1 MQFVD
6 YYEVLGVERSATP
19 DEVKKAFRKL
29 SKKFHPDINKAKDA
43 KAKFQ
48 QVTEA
53 YEVLKDADKRRRYDQ
68 LGRNYHAGDDFKAPS
83 GWQGVEFNFGG
94 GGGGGFEG
102 GPFGGRGGGVPSGF
116 SDFFDTFFGGTTAGG
131 PRARRAPRS
140 AGFDFEEVPRQR
152 RGDDQE
158 AELTV
163 SLEDAY
169 HGATKTI
176 ALQQGVTAPD
186 GGHRVEERNFQVKIP
201 PGTTDGTRIRLA
213 GQGSRGL
220 GGGGT
225 GDLLLKVTI
234 APHPRFTVEG
244 HDLTAVLPV
253 TPWEA
258 LFGGKIAFRTLDG
271 EIQLKIPE
279 GSQGGQ
285 KLRLKDKGLPKKSGE
300 RGHLTVELRV
310 VVPPTPTAEERRLFE
325 ELAKVSRFDPRA

>member
-6 YYEVLGVERSATP
+6 YYEVLGIDRSASP
-19 DEVKKAFRKL
+19 DDVKKAFRKL
-29 SKKFHPDINKAKDA
+29 SKKFHPDINRAKDA

-48 QVTEA
+48 QVNEA

-68 LGRNYHAGDDFKAPS
+68 LGRNYHAGDDFRAPQ
-83 GWQGVEFNFGG
+83 GWQGVEFNFDGG
-94 GGGGGFEG
+94 GA
-102 GPFGGRGGGVPSGF
+102 PFGGRGGGVPSGF
-116 SDFFDTFFGGTTAGG
+116 SDFFEAFFGGTAASAG
-131 PRARRAPRS
+131 PRARRAPYS
-140 AGFDFEEVPRQR
+140 TGFDFEEGPRKR

-169 HGATKTI
+169 QGATKTI
-176 ALQQGVTAPD
+176 ALQQGVTGAD
-186 GGHRVEERNFQVKIP
+186 GGHRVEERSFQVKIP
-201 PGTTDGTRIRLA
+201 PGTTDGMRIRLA
-213 GQGSRGL
+213 GQGGRGL
-220 GGGGT
+220 GGAAA
-225 GDLLLKVTI
+225 GDLLLKVSI

-244 HDLTAVLPV
+244 HDLVAVLPV

-258 LFGGKIAFRTLDG
+258 LFGGKIPFRTLDG

-285 KLRLKDKGLPKKSGE
+285 KLRLKDKGLPKKGGE

-310 VVPPTPTAEERRLFE
+310 VVPQKPTAEERKLFE
-325 ELAKVSRFDPRA
+325 ELARVSQFNPRSDPRA